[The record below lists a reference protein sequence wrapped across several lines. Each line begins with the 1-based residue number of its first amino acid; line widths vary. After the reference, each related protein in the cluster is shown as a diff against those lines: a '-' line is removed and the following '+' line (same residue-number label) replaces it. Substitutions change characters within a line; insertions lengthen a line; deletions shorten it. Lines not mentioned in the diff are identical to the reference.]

1 MGKKLRKRDVDQEL
15 LNSLYHVD
23 HEWKQLQNIVRQSIE
38 PTQSGQHEEKLA
50 KAKYMFL
57 IREARIRKVSAV
69 RV

>member
-1 MGKKLRKRDVDQEL
+1 MGKKLRKRDVDEEL
-15 LNSLYHVD
+15 LNSLYHVEQ
-23 HEWKQLQNIVRQSIE
+23 EWKQLQQIVKQSIE
-38 PTQSGQHEEKLA
+38 PTQSGHHVEKLA